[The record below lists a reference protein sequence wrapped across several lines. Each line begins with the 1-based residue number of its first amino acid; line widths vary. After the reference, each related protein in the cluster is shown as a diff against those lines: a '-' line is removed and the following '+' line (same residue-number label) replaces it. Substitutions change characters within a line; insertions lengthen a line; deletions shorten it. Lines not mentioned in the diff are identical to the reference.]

1 MLNVTDAVKT
11 AYKSDSGATG
21 FYLTI
26 DNVEY
31 ASLTASKVQQGSVT
45 LKESLTSSD
54 YIDYST
60 AEKSEL
66 DFSIINTDANINSLT
81 GKTIIAKQ
89 YAGTGNELVP
99 LGIFTI
105 KTPKAN
111 GDFLIDLVAYDNMDK
126 FDIDVSKWWDD
137 LVTWPITPLALLQ
150 SLCTYCGL
158 TCDVVAADII
168 NGSISITKN
177 EDIDTTTGLNVLGW
191 IQCICARW
199 FKCDRATGHIK
210 AVKLDSTVR
219 ETFSPSYTISDVS
232 IADYTMPVYDAL
244 IIRSSENDIGTQF
257 GTGTNP
263 YIIQGNPL
271 FYGFTNEQL
280 QTVGTAILNAIQ
292 GFTYVPVSAKVMC
305 LPYLEVGD
313 YVTVSTIANKTGSAP
328 ILVREMNSANLRI
341 DTLTSAGTL
350 GTKKY
355 VSASKSVLIFNQRM
369 HEFKNDLDTL
379 SSTISKTQKDSISKV
394 TMYYLQNDGTTPSK
408 EDTGWSTTMP
418 TPITG
423 QTMWSMQVYTKAD
436 DTTISKADPIN
447 ITSTKGEK
455 GDTGVGISTITT
467 KYQGSANGTTAPTG
481 TWIDTPPLL
490 TDDAPYLWTQYTFT
504 YTDNTTATS
513 YTVTKKGD
521 TGPKGDAGD
530 RGLQGLQGPQGDQ
543 GIQGPKGLDGK
554 SSYTHIAYATS
565 SMGSGL
571 SQTPTATTTYVGMY
585 VDQTATD
592 STDPSKYKW
601 TLIKGADG
609 SQGTPGKAGADGKT
623 PYLHT
628 AYSWSVDGTDRFMTV
643 YPGENLALNT
653 SVPTSI
659 QGSNSDWQNVKSL
672 KFSQIPAGLTV
683 TYSYAVTI
691 DKPDTGK
698 LYQQF
703 GTDFSPAWGMPIDV
717 DLKNLQPG
725 VKTNFNKTI
734 VFPKFI
740 GTRNF
745 NNTIGLVRSSALVK
759 FEDLKVEIGNIPT
772 PYTPSPL
779 DDPEG
784 AYPKFIGT
792 YTDYIADDSTDPSKY
807 TWAKLRGKDGKS
819 IKSFSTEY
827 YLSSSSVEQK
837 DGSWTSVFPTK
848 TPTTYIW
855 YRNLITYTDN
865 TTALSDPVLDSSANN
880 FYTITETN
888 TSNISQLNDRITN
901 EVTSIT
907 TVTTQL
913 DTRQTATDASVSKL
927 QKDTTDSL
935 TNLKTEQDT
944 TAQALADYKNT
955 VTTTYYTKSEIDQQ
969 ADSVNIKIQQAVE
982 DAQNKTITT
991 LAETVV
997 DARGFTV
1004 NTAGDDTHT
1013 TIDGAGVMVKDA
1025 QNNDVANFKASGSEI
1040 QKLKVIND
1048 VSMGAHN
1055 TQAYTDYELN
1065 EDTMEDG
1072 DSIIGSADFWIGDVK

>member
-219 ETFSPSYTISDVS
+219 EIFSPSYTISDVS
-232 IADYTMPVYDAL
+232 IADYTMPAYDAL
-244 IIRSSENDIGTQF
+244 IIRSSESDIGTQL

-280 QTVGTAILNAIQ
+280 QTVGTAILNDIQ
-292 GFTYVPVSAKVMC
+292 GFVYVPISAKVMC

-341 DTLTSAGTL
+341 DTLTSAGTV

-355 VSASKSVLIFNQRM
+355 VSASKSVLVFNQRL

-379 SSTISKTQKDSISKV
+379 SSTILKTQKDSISKV
-394 TMYYLQNDGTTPSK
+394 TVYYLQNNGATPSK

-418 TPITG
+418 IPITG

-481 TWIDTPPLL
+481 TWLDTPPLL
-490 TDDAPYLWTQYTFT
+490 TDDTPYLWTRYTFT

-521 TGPKGDAGD
+521 TGA
-530 RGLQGLQGPQGDQ
+530 Q
-543 GIQGPKGLDGK
+543 
-554 SSYTHIAYATS
+554 
-565 SMGSGL
+565 
-571 SQTPTATTTYVGMY
+571 
-585 VDQTATD
+585 
-592 STDPSKYKW
+592 
-601 TLIKGADG
+601 
-609 SQGTPGKAGADGKT
+609 GKA
-623 PYLHT
+623 
-628 AYSWSVDGTDRFMTV
+628 
-643 YPGENLALNT
+643 
-653 SVPTSI
+653 
-659 QGSNSDWQNVKSL
+659 
-672 KFSQIPAGLTV
+672 
-683 TYSYAVTI
+683 
-691 DKPDTGK
+691 
-698 LYQQF
+698 
-703 GTDFSPAWGMPIDV
+703 
-717 DLKNLQPG
+717 
-725 VKTNFNKTI
+725 
-734 VFPKFI
+734 
-740 GTRNF
+740 
-745 NNTIGLVRSSALVK
+745 
-759 FEDLKVEIGNIPT
+759 
-772 PYTPSPL
+772 
-779 DDPEG
+779 
-784 AYPKFIGT
+784 
-792 YTDYIADDSTDPSKY
+792 
-807 TWAKLRGKDGKS
+807 GKS
-819 IKSFSTEY
+819 IKTFSTEY
-827 YLSSSSVEQK
+827 YLSSSSVEQT
-837 DGSWTSVFPTK
+837 DGEWTNVFPTK
-848 TPTTYIW
+848 TQTTYIW
-855 YRNLITYTDN
+855 YRNIITYTDN
-865 TTALSDPVLDSSANN
+865 TTATSNPVLDSSANN
-880 FYTITETN
+880 FYAITETN
-888 TSNISQLNDRITN
+888 TTNISQLNDRITN
-901 EVTSIT
+901 EVQSIT

-913 DTRQTATDASVSKL
+913 GTRQTATDANVSKL
-927 QKDTTDSL
+927 QQDTTDSL
-935 TNLKTEQDT
+935 TNLNSAQAS
-944 TAQALADYKNT
+944 TAQDLADYKNT
-955 VTTTYYTKSEIDQQ
+955 VTSTYYTKSEIDQQ
-969 ADSVNIKIQQAVE
+969 ADSVNVKIQKAVE
-982 DAQNKTITT
+982 EAQNKTITT
-991 LAETVV
+991 LTETVV

-1048 VSMGAHN
+1048 ASIGAHN

-1065 EDTMEDG
+1065 EDTMENG
-1072 DSIIGSADFWIGDVK
+1072 DSIVGSADFWIGDVK